1 MSSLNSPIAKLKALL
16 WRIPLILKTVVLHG
30 VHLSPVSGKQ
40 DLRTELTVAIIRSF
54 INYGMPVSK
63 QQKGSMRD
71 PGIKGPM
78 WVSKI
83 ALPAPEDDVQRAVLD
98 AVEHLKTTGEEAYD
112 VPGVTP
118 VEAEWTGYRRGVDK
132 NAPQPDISEEE
143 KYKELRKDSPAD
155 MVILYLHGGAYY
167 LMDPC
172 THRVPV
178 AHLSKMTGAPVLSV
192 RYRLAP
198 QHPFPSALVDAL
210 TAYLSLIYPPPGSL
224 HDPVPANKIVLAGDS
239 AGGNLCLV
247 LLQALLTLRRISS
260 TASVRFHGKDVPI
273 ELPAGATLVS
283 PWCDVTRSM
292 PSVYR
297 NARFDYLGPPP
308 QVPEALYHPYP
319 FPDDDV
325 WPRNPPRVDMYAYAN
340 CLAHPLVSPLAAPKE
355 LWKDAPPVFMVMGE
369 EGLTDEGLLVA
380 RKIHYA
386 GGTVV
391 VEQFEGMPH
400 CFGMLMLGTAAGR
413 RSFETWTQFCRDVV
427 AGRPIKRT
435 GEVTYLQYK
444 LRGTKNIPI
453 EEACPPLS
461 DEEIDKLLQKG
472 RNWRIDGEQALMSEW
487 KEKAKL

>member
-1 MSSLNSPIAKLKALL
+1 
-16 WRIPLILKTVVLHG
+16 
-30 VHLSPVSGKQ
+30 
-40 DLRTELTVAIIRSF
+40 
-54 INYGMPVSK
+54 
-63 QQKGSMRD
+63 
-71 PGIKGPM
+71 
-78 WVSKI
+78 
-83 ALPAPEDDVQRAVLD
+83 
-98 AVEHLKTTGEEAYD
+98 
-112 VPGVTP
+112 
-118 VEAEWTGYRRGVDK
+118 
-132 NAPQPDISEEE
+132 
-143 KYKELRKDSPAD
+143 
-155 MVILYLHGGAYY
+155 
-167 LMDPC
+167 MDPC

-210 TAYLSLIYPPPGSL
+210 TAYLYLIHPPAGSL

-247 LLQALLTLRRISS
+247 LLQTLLTLRRISS
-260 TASVRFHGKDVPI
+260 TATVRFHGKDVPI
-273 ELPAGATLVS
+273 ELPAGVTLVS

-355 LWKDAPPVFMVMGE
+355 LWKGAPPVFMVMGE

-380 RKIHYA
+380 RKIHHA
-386 GGTVV
+386 GGTAV

-444 LRGTKNIPI
+444 LRGTKNILI
-453 EEACPPLS
+453 DKACPPLS
-461 DEEIDKLLQKG
+461 DEEIDMLLQKG
-472 RNWRIDGEQALMSEW
+472 RNWRIDGEHALVSEW
-487 KEKAKL
+487 KEKARL

>member
-1 MSSLNSPIAKLKALL
+1 MSSHDSAVAKLKALC
-16 WRIPLILKTVVLHG
+16 WRIPLILKTILLHG
-30 VHLSPVSGKQ
+30 VRMSPVRDKQ

-54 INYGMPVSK
+54 ITYSMPVSK
-63 QQKGSMRD
+63 QQKSSMRD

-83 ALPAPEDDVQRAVLD
+83 TLPKPEDDVQRVVLD
-98 AVEHLKTTGEEAYD
+98 AVEHLKTTGEETYD
-112 VPGVTP
+112 IPGVTA
-118 VEAEWTGYRRGVDK
+118 VEAEWTGYRKGVEK
-132 NAPQPDISEEE
+132 KTPQPDISEEK
-143 KYKELRKDSPAD
+143 KYEELRKDSPAD
-155 MVILYLHGGAYY
+155 MVIL

-198 QHPFPSALVDAL
+198 QHPFPAALVDAL
-210 TAYLSLIYPPPGSL
+210 TAYLSLIHPPAGSL
-224 HDPVPANKIVLAGDS
+224 HDPIPANKIVLAGDS

-247 LLQALLTLRRISS
+247 LLQTLLTLRRISP
-260 TASVRFHGKDVPI
+260 TATVRFHGKEVPI
-273 ELPAGATLVS
+273 DLPAGVTLVS

-292 PSVYR
+292 PSVFR
-297 NARFDYLGPPP
+297 NAKFDYLGPPP

-325 WPRNPPRVDMYAYAN
+325 WPRSPPRVDMYAYAN
-340 CLAHPLVSPLAAPKE
+340 CVTHPLVSPLAAPKE
-355 LWKDAPPVFMVMGE
+355 LWEGAPPIFMVMGE

-380 RKIHYA
+380 RKIHHA

-400 CFGMLMLGTAAGR
+400 CFGMIMLGTPAGR
-413 RSFETWTQFCRDVV
+413 RSFETWTKFCRDVV

-435 GEVTYLQYK
+435 GEITYLQYK
-444 LRGTKNIPI
+444 LRGTKTIPI
-453 EEACPPLS
+453 DEACPPLS
-461 DEEIDKLLQKG
+461 DEEIDKLLHKG
-472 RNWRIDGEQALMSEW
+472 LKWRIDGEQALVSQW
-487 KEKAKL
+487 KERSSKL